1 MGSTHGVVQALR
13 DILQEKAE
21 KSGRVRSLDT
31 TTLPANSRAYTGAKE
46 ANDCVALH
54 YLEN

>member
-1 MGSTHGVVQALR
+1 MGSTHRVVQALR

-31 TTLPANSRAYTGAKE
+31 TTLPANSRAHTGAKE